1 MSNLFVN
8 YVKQNNLNILDDR
21 QINDL
26 LIDYRKF
33 GNLDSRDRLIS
44 NFYPMLN
51 HIINQKIKDSSKR
64 EDYISVAYMAL
75 SKALD
80 DYEIGSITKVSS
92 FVYTYVS
99 NAVLHES
106 FKSNGLINIPYVES
120 VNAKKYLS
128 SKKKLEE
135 VYGRKLSLDEMAE
148 LLNIKPK
155 KILDYENELADIYSF
170 NDEIGED
177 ITLGDVISDK
187 YSLEEEVETKNNVEE
202 LMNNI
207 SMLKDK
213 RQQLILLYTY
223 GFMDGI
229 EHTQEEARDMLVKN
243 GYESMSR
250 QNVQKLQKKA
260 LNELRE
266 MYN

>member
-8 YVKQNNLNILDDR
+8 YVKQHNLNTLDDK
-21 QINDL
+21 QIINL
-26 LIDYRKF
+26 LMEYRLY
-33 GNLDSRDRLIS
+33 GDLDSRDKLLS
-44 NFYPMLN
+44 NFYPMIL
-51 HIINQKIKDSSKR
+51 HIINLIIKDVDKR
-64 EDYISVAYMAL
+64 DDYISVAYMAL
-75 SKALD
+75 AKAID
-80 DYEIGSITKVSS
+80 DYNLESYTKLSS
-92 FVYTYVS
+92 FVFTYVS
-99 NAVLHES
+99 NAIRHES

-128 SKKKLEE
+128 AKRKLEE
-135 VYGRKLSLDEMAE
+135 TYGRKLSLEEMAD
-148 LLNIKPK
+148 LLNLKPN

-187 YSLEEEVETKNNVEE
+187 YSLEEEVETKNNVET

-223 GFMDGI
+223 GFMDGV

>member
-8 YVKQNNLNILDDR
+8 YVKQHNLNVLDDR
-21 QINDL
+21 QVNDL

-44 NFYPMLN
+44 NFYPMIL
-51 HIINQKIKDSSKR
+51 HIINLKIKDVDKR
-64 EDYISVAYMAL
+64 DDYISIAYMAL

-80 DYEIGSITKVSS
+80 NYEIGSITKVSS
-92 FVYTYVS
+92 FVFTYVS

-135 VYGRKLSLDEMAE
+135 TYGRKLSIDEMAE
-148 LLNIKPK
+148 LLDIKPK

-177 ITLGDVISDK
+177 MTLGDVISDK

-207 SMLKDK
+207 SLLKDK
-213 RQQLILLYTY
+213 RKQLILLYTY
-223 GFMDGI
+223 GFMDG
-229 EHTQEEARDMLVKN
+229 ESHTQEEAADMLVQN
-243 GYESMSR
+243 GYEHMSR
-250 QNVQKLQKKA
+250 QNIQKLQKKA
-260 LNELRE
+260 LLELRE